1 MIFISSRGTHF
12 ENIDNK
18 PEFSCKMYIRFSYIW
33 IYLWINNKS
42 KEKEKILSEGFK
54 HKPFF

>member
-1 MIFISSRGTHF
+1 MIFISSRGTHS

-18 PEFSCKMYIRFSYIW
+18 PEFSCKMYLRFSYIC

-42 KEKEKILSEGFK
+42 KEKKKILGEGFK
-54 HKPFF
+54 QKPLF